1 MHPAYEWD
9 EEIGGKGTI
18 LVDPIDGLYKVWGF
32 FSHLSCLMMLLHETT
47 ASKQSKCGT
56 WKQPKR

>member
-32 FSHLSCLMMLLHETT
+32 FSH
-47 ASKQSKCGT
+47 Q
-56 WKQPKR
+56 

>member
-32 FSHLSCLMMLLHETT
+32 FFPPIMFNDVTS
-47 ASKQSKCGT
+47 
-56 WKQPKR
+56 